1 MAKSTKSK
9 IVVPMDFSEQAL
21 IALGQSYNLA
31 REYNAE
37 ILLVHVIEDGG
48 FIPKMMTAKQMND
61 MKKDIQKRM
70 DKIADDATKKSK
82 VAVDTM
88 IAKGKVYE
96 KIIEVADMTDAL
108 MIIMG
113 CNSRKK
119 LRARFIGSNALRVV
133 REATCP
139 VITIKGKHHR
149 EGCKNIV
156 LPLDLSKETK
166 DKVAHAI
173 NVAKLGSYKAAIRVV
188 SVLQGSDEFLVNRLT
203 RQLEQVKSYI
213 QKQGVEC
220 TAEIVKTDKGGETL
234 AQSILDYANKVEGD
248 LLIIMT
254 QQEANFTRMFIGSTA
269 QEVVNNSEI
278 PVMSIIPKVHK
289 YKTAEEAASS

>member
-1 MAKSTKSK
+1 MAKSAKAK

-37 ILLVHVIEDGG
+37 ILLVHVMEEGG
-48 FIPKMMTAKQMND
+48 ILPKIVTAKHLAD
-61 MKKDIQKRM
+61 MKKDIQKRL

-82 VAVDTM
+82 IAIDTM
-88 IAKGKVYE
+88 IAKGKVYD
-96 KIIEVADMTDAL
+96 KIIEVADMVDAL

-133 REATCP
+133 REAKCP

-156 LPLDLSKETK
+156 LPLDLTKETK
-166 DKVAHAI
+166 DKVKHAI
-173 NVAKLGSYKAAIRVV
+173 DVAKLGSFKAAIRVV

-203 RQLEQVKSYI
+203 RQLEQVKSFI

-220 TAEIVKTDKGGETL
+220 TAEIIKTDKGGESL
-234 AQSILDYANKVEGD
+234 AQSILDYAYKVEGD

-269 QEVVNNSEI
+269 QEMVNNSEI
-278 PVMSIIPKVHK
+278 PVMSIIPKMHK
-289 YKTAEEAASS
+289 YQTAEEAAS

>member
-9 IVVPMDFSEQAL
+9 IVVPIDFSEQAL

-31 REYNAE
+31 REYDAE
-37 ILLVHVIEDGG
+37 ILLVHVMEEGG
-48 FIPKMMTAKQMND
+48 ILPKIVTAKHMAD
-61 MKKDIQKRM
+61 VKKDIQKRL
-70 DKIADDATKKSK
+70 DKIAVDASKKSNIEI
-82 VAVDTM
+82 DTM

-96 KIIEVADMTDAL
+96 KIIEVAEMVDAQ

-133 REATCP
+133 REARCP

-149 EGCKNIV
+149 NGCKNIV
-156 LPLDLSKETK
+156 LPLDLTKETK
-166 DKVAHAI
+166 DKVRQAI
-173 NVAKLGSYKAAIRVV
+173 EIAKLGNKSAIRVV

-203 RQLEQVKSYI
+203 RQLEQVKSFI
-213 QKQGVEC
+213 QKQKVEC
-220 TAEIVKTDKGGETL
+220 TAEIIKTDKGRETL
-234 AQSILDYANKVEGD
+234 AQCVLDYANKVEGD
-248 LLIIMT
+248 LIIVMT
-254 QQEANFTRMFIGSTA
+254 QQEANITRMFIGSTC

-278 PVMSIIPKVHK
+278 PVMSIIPQMHK
-289 YKTAEEAASS
+289 YQTAEEAAS

>member
-9 IVVPMDFSEQAL
+9 IVVPMDFSEQSM

-31 REYNAE
+31 REYGAE
-37 ILLVHVIEDGG
+37 ILLVHVMEEGG
-48 FIPKMMTAKQMND
+48 LLPKMVTAKQLAD
-61 MKKDIQKRM
+61 MKKDIQKRL
-70 DKIADDATKKSK
+70 DKVAEDTSKKSK
-82 VAVDTM
+82 INVDTM

-96 KIIEVADMTDAL
+96 KIIEVSEMVDAL

-113 CNSRKK
+113 SNSQKK

-133 REATCP
+133 REAKCP

-156 LPLDLSKETK
+156 LPLDLTKETK
-166 DKVAHAI
+166 DKVRHSI
-173 NVAKLGSYKAAIRVV
+173 EVAKLGSYKAAIRVV

-203 RQLEQVKSYI
+203 RQLEQVRSYI

-220 TAEIVKTDKGGETL
+220 SAEIIKTEKGGESL
-234 AQSILDYANKVEGD
+234 AQCILDYANKVDGD

-254 QQEANFTRMFIGSTA
+254 QQEANFTRMFVGSTA
-269 QEVVNNSEI
+269 QEMVNNSDI

-289 YKTAEEAASS
+289 YKTAEEAASY